1 MLCWAELT
9 KSVHSLHRPIS
20 TDHNSSLPP
29 SILRL
34 GEVRLS
40 SHRGG
45 KHVPDKDR
53 PAGELGS
60 QRRPPVLG
68 SSALFVGYLGVG
80 CSYRGGRGLGWGA
93 RSLLPRPFHLQPG
106 IVTQHPALGTS
117 PVREGQESRN
127 ASAQITG
134 KPLVLLAKSRALPC
148 GKV

>member
-20 TDHNSSLPP
+20 TEDNSPLPP

-34 GEVRLS
+34 GEVRLF

-68 SSALFVGYLGVG
+68 SSVLFVGYLGVG
-80 CSYRGGRGLGWGA
+80 CSYRGGRGLGWG
-93 RSLLPRPFHLQPG
+93 R
-106 IVTQHPALGTS
+106 
-117 PVREGQESRN
+117 
-127 ASAQITG
+127 
-134 KPLVLLAKSRALPC
+134 
-148 GKV
+148 